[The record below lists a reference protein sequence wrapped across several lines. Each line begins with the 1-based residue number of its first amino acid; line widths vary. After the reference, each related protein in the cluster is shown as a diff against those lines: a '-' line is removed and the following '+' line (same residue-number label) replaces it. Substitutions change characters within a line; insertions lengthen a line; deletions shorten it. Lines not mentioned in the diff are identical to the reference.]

1 MPVSPALAFAAVNGG
16 NFASCLTLPR
26 EQTLQIFCTDEYR
39 KGAGKVNEEAEVAWR
54 FMGATGIVACTA
66 AVLADK
72 GLGAEDKKKLNG
84 AIAATSLI
92 NAGLFATNST
102 MQNDV
107 KPAMRAMNIA
117 TNLGIGAYALK
128 EALGK

>member
-1 MPVSPALAFAAVNGG
+1 
-16 NFASCLTLPR
+16 
-26 EQTLQIFCTDEYR
+26 
-39 KGAGKVNEEAEVAWR
+39 
-54 FMGATGIVACTA
+54 MGATGIVACTA
-66 AVLADK
+66 AVFADK

-84 AIAATSLI
+84 AVAATSLI

-107 KPAMRAMNIA
+107 KPAIRAMNIA

>member
-1 MPVSPALAFAAVNGG
+1 
-16 NFASCLTLPR
+16 
-26 EQTLQIFCTDEYR
+26 
-39 KGAGKVNEEAEVAWR
+39 
-54 FMGATGIVACTA
+54 MGACGIVACTA
-66 AVLADK
+66 ATLADK
-72 GLGAEDKKKLNG
+72 SCGAEDKKKLNG
-84 AIAATSLI
+84 AVAATSLI

-128 EALGK
+128 EVLGK

>member
-1 MPVSPALAFAAVNGG
+1 
-16 NFASCLTLPR
+16 
-26 EQTLQIFCTDEYR
+26 
-39 KGAGKVNEEAEVAWR
+39 
-54 FMGATGIVACTA
+54 MGTTGIVACTA

-72 GLGAEDKKKLNG
+72 ACGAEDKKKLNG
-84 AIAATSLI
+84 AIAASSLI

>member
-1 MPVSPALAFAAVNGG
+1 
-16 NFASCLTLPR
+16 
-26 EQTLQIFCTDEYR
+26 
-39 KGAGKVNEEAEVAWR
+39 
-54 FMGATGIVACTA
+54 MGATGIVACTA

-84 AIAATSLI
+84 AIAASSLI

>member
-1 MPVSPALAFAAVNGG
+1 MG
-16 NFASCLTLPR
+16 SC
-26 EQTLQIFCTDEYR
+26 
-39 KGAGKVNEEAEVAWR
+39 
-54 FMGATGIVACTA
+54 GIVACTA

-84 AIAATSLI
+84 AIAASSLI

-102 MQNDV
+102 MQSDV